1 MNISISQKWCGW
13 GWDIHK
19 GEISCFL
26 IHYGL
31 VSNCIVLCIQDVN
44 LDTSVKTAGK
54 YACMQ
59 YGMLKLATPITDHCP
74 FSSHKT
80 GPPESPCNI
89 EKVRISTEMCDKGWN
104 IRVWP
109 ILSLIVN
116 VIYYLPLWVW
126 SRIPQLSWI
135 PGMMNKT
142 VKINLY
148 MLYIAYCSS

>member
-1 MNISISQKWCGW
+1 MSDRLSRLVKQATFCEVSFQCLPILLDNKVIVKGNVQPSHLCMNISISQKWCGW

-89 EKVRISTEMCDKGWN
+89 EKVRISTEMCDKG
-104 IRVWP
+104 
-109 ILSLIVN
+109 
-116 VIYYLPLWVW
+116 
-126 SRIPQLSWI
+126 
-135 PGMMNKT
+135 
-142 VKINLY
+142 
-148 MLYIAYCSS
+148 